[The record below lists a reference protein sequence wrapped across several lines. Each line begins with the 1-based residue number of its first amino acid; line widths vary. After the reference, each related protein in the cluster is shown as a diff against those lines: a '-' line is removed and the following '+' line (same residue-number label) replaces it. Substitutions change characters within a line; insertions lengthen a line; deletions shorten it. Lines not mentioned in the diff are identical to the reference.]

1 MRPRTAAGWAIGFV
15 LVAVLFVILAAT
27 TLRFGV
33 LTPAARLLIEAR
45 VSGLKLGPVGKLKV
59 EGIGGDVLR
68 NFTVRRLTIADEHG
82 VWLEA
87 DGVTIG
93 WDYGS
98 LVHRRLQVST
108 LTAAQVTV
116 IRRPSLAP
124 KGPASQGLPL
134 AFDIRSIKLRLKT
147 LPAFSTR
154 EGLYDVDGKL
164 KLLRRGKGESGQIH
178 AASLTHAGDFL
189 DLTFDLGPTKPLIA
203 VAKALEAKGGAFA
216 GALGL
221 PADRAFSVDLNA
233 SGASQGQSG
242 RIDLDLMSGDRRP
255 LWAHGGWTSQGGVIA
270 GRVSLAASSL
280 TRGVLRMVGPD
291 AVVALA
297 ARRAPGGLYGVAIRL
312 RAQNVTLAAEGPA
325 DPTSLSSPRGLK
337 LAVRVADLSRVVKT
351 PQLGAGA
358 AQGLLSGGASGWR
371 FLGTARV
378 ERAEDDGYRLA
389 SVSGPVIVSDKSGQL
404 AVNASLAGQGGGG
417 KGILATLG
425 GPAPRLAVDLVRF
438 KDGRTLIRKAD
449 LKGQGLVASATGSMG
464 LLGGLDFRGSATV
477 SGLERVQPGSG
488 GSLALR
494 WSAHQGG
501 AAKPWL
507 ITADGRGDKFR
518 TGLAEL
524 DRLLGGTPKLRLKAA
539 LDRGAIQLGDAAIDG
554 AAAGLQAKGVIGK
567 DGALALK
574 TSWHADGPFR
584 AGPVS
589 IEGKASG
596 DGSVSGTLAAPKA
609 ELDAAFGKIDAPYLP
624 LTGAKVKLTLA
635 KGPAG
640 FAGDI
645 AVTGDSAYGPARG
658 RSGFALAGDG
668 LDLTGLDADA
678 AGVRATGSLSLRG
691 AAPSS
696 ANLQLAV
703 GPGAVLIQGRVSGD
717 LKILDGPSPTGAVDL
732 TADNAVFRGQA
743 LTVRSARLTGQGPL
757 TRMPFQLSAD
767 ADTPQGPLKIS
778 GSGLY
783 QQGGGVLQAS
793 LSGSGRFR
801 QVDFRT
807 LEPISVRLAGE
818 DRAARLRL
826 ELGGGRLDLDGHE
839 TAAGATLTSVLQGV
853 DLKTISPDF
862 VGKVDARVTLQ
873 GRGPS
878 LSGDMTAALQGAR
891 SVDAK
896 ADVAVNAD
904 VKASLQNS
912 RLSIEAKAAGAKGL
926 SSTIQVVL
934 PVEASAA
941 PLRLAIVRN
950 RPMQGRIDAD
960 GEVQPLWDL
969 FYGGDRELGGNV
981 RLNASVGGT
990 LGDPQITGHA
1000 QVSNGRMDDYASGLV
1015 LTNLQADV
1023 AMDTRRITLNS
1034 LSAKDEKSGTVDGSG
1049 TISLERA
1056 GGSNLKLNMHKFRL
1070 IDTDELQASASG
1082 QAVFSRG
1089 ADGKVKVEGS
1099 LDIDRAE
1106 INAQAKLRPSVVSMD
1121 VVERGLPEQQ
1131 GVAQL
1136 KAVKPRG
1143 PPIELN
1149 VKLRAPRGVFVR
1161 GRGVNAE
1168 LSLEADVGGTLSR
1181 PELSGRARI
1190 YQGSYEFAGKR
1201 FDFDERGSITLA
1213 NAPDQIRLD
1222 LTATWEG
1229 PSLTATVRIAGTAAR
1244 PQITLT
1250 SAPSLPQSEILSQVL
1265 FGSSASQLSGAET
1278 AQLASTATA
1287 LATGGGFDVLGS
1299 LRQFAGL
1306 DRLAFGGGQTSGL
1319 TVAGG
1324 KYIGDN
1330 VYLEVIGGGRQGPSA
1345 EIDWRVRRHLSLT
1358 STLSNELGAKLAI
1371 RWTHDFRGPKRARPQ
1386 PKP

>member
-1 MRPRTAAGWAIGFV
+1 MRPRTAAGWALGMV
-15 LVAVLFVILAAT
+15 LIAVLFVVLAAT
-27 TLRFGV
+27 LLRYGV

-59 EGIGGDVLR
+59 EGIGGDIWR

-87 DGVTIG
+87 DGVAIG
-93 WDYGS
+93 WDYAA
-98 LVHRRLQVST
+98 LVHRRLQVSS
-108 LTAAQVTV
+108 LTATEVTV

-124 KGPASQGLPL
+124 KGPASQGLPV

-154 EGLYDVDGKL
+154 QGLYDIDGKL
-164 KLLRRGKGESGQIH
+164 KLLRGGKGESGQLH

-189 DLTFDLGPTKPLIA
+189 DVSFELGPAKPLKA
-203 VAKALEAKGGAFA
+203 VAKALEASGGAVA

-221 PADRAFSVDLNA
+221 AADRPFSIDLDA
-233 SGASQGQSG
+233 SGAPQGQTG

-255 LWAHGGWTSQGGVIA
+255 LWAHGGWTAQGGVIA

-280 TRGVLRMVGPD
+280 TRSALRMVGPD

-312 RAQNVTLAAEGPA
+312 RAQNLALAADGPA
-325 DPTSLSSPRGLK
+325 DPASLSSPKGLK
-337 LAVRVADLSRVVKT
+337 LAVRVTDLSRVIKS

-358 AQGLLSGGASGWR
+358 AQGLISGGSSAWR

-378 ERAEDDGYRLA
+378 ERAGTDGYRLA
-389 SVSGPVIVSDKSGQL
+389 SVSGPVIVSDKAGQL

-417 KGILATLG
+417 KGVLATLG
-425 GPAPRLAVDLVRF
+425 GPSPRLTLDLLRF

-449 LKGQGLVASATGSMG
+449 LKGQGVVASASGSMG
-464 LLGGLDFRGSATV
+464 LLGGLDFKGSATI
-477 SGLERVQPGSG
+477 SGLERVQPGFG

-494 WSAHQGG
+494 WSASQGR

-507 ITADGRGDKFR
+507 VTADGKGSKFR

-524 DRLLGGTPKLRLKAA
+524 DRLMGGAPTLRVKAA
-539 LDRGAIQLGDAAIDG
+539 LDGGAVQLGEASVDG
-554 AAAGLQAKGVIGK
+554 AAAGIQAKGLIGK

-584 AGPVS
+584 AGPVL
-589 IEGKASG
+589 IDGKASG
-596 DGSVSGTLAAPKA
+596 DGAVSGTLAAPKA

-640 FAGDI
+640 FTGDI

-678 AGVRATGSLSLRG
+678 GGVQATGSLSLRG
-691 AAPSS
+691 SAPSR
-696 ANLQLAV
+696 ANLQLAI
-703 GPGAVLIQGRVSGD
+703 GPGAVLSQGRLAGS
-717 LKILDGPSPTGAVDL
+717 LKILDGASPTGAVDL
-732 TADNAVFRGQA
+732 TAANAVFRGQA
-743 LTVRSARLTGQGPL
+743 LTIRSARLTGQGPL
-757 TRMPFQLSAD
+757 GRLPFQLNAD
-767 ADTPQGPLKIS
+767 ADTPQGPLKVS

-783 QQGGGVLQAS
+783 QQTGEVLQAS

-807 LEPISVRLAGE
+807 VEPISVRLAGA

-839 TAAGATLTSVLQGV
+839 TAAGANLTSVLQGV

-862 VGKVDARVTLQ
+862 VGKVDARVNLQ
-873 GRGPS
+873 GHGAS
-878 LSGDMTAALQGAR
+878 LTGDMTAALKGAR

-904 VKASLQNS
+904 VKATLQNS
-912 RLSIEAKAAGAKGL
+912 RLSIDAKAAGAKGL

-950 RPMQGRIDAD
+950 RPMQGRIDAE

-981 RLNASVGGT
+981 RLNASLGGT
-990 LGDPQITGHA
+990 LGDPQVTGHA
-1000 QVSNGRMDDYASGLV
+1000 QVSGGRMDDYASGLV

-1056 GGSNLKLNMHKFRL
+1056 GGSNLKLNLHKFRL
-1070 IDTDELQASASG
+1070 IDTDELQAAATG

-1099 LDIDRAE
+1099 LAIDRAE
-1106 INAQAKLRPSVVSMD
+1106 INAEAKLRPSVVSID

-1131 GVAQL
+1131 GVGQL

-1143 PPIELN
+1143 PLIELN
-1149 VKLRAPRGVFVR
+1149 VKLRAPRAVFVR
-1161 GRGVNAE
+1161 GRGINAE
-1168 LSLEADVGGTLSR
+1168 LSLDADVGGTLTR
-1181 PELSGRARI
+1181 PELSGRARV

-1201 FDFDERGSITLA
+1201 FDFDERGFVTLA
-1213 NAPDQIRLD
+1213 NAPEQIRLD

-1229 PSLTATVRIAGTAAR
+1229 PSLTATVRIAGTAAK

-1345 EIDWRVRRHLSLT
+1345 EVDWRVRRHLSLS

-1371 RWTHDFRGPKRARPQ
+1371 RWTHDFGGQGRPKRA